1 MKKLSIPVKLALLFV
16 LFGVS
21 WILITDF
28 FTFNSFFDPKQI
40 ERLEYIKGIIFIFL
54 AAAFI
59 FFVSRRFIKDLEKA
73 REEQREALRRY
84 NVLGM
89 ATNDAVCDV
98 NFKTGECYTNRTLQE
113 MFGYTA
119 HELTDNNT
127 WWTRN
132 LHPDDRDRVISRL
145 DSKLKG
151 GSTIWQDEY
160 RFRCKDGSYKVV
172 FDRGFILR
180 DKDEVPERLIGAMQ
194 DVSEQRALQNQLIE
208 EKVKHSKEMAQNVI
222 NAHEAERKKLAEE
235 LHDNINQ
242 LLGVV
247 KLYIEYALGD
257 PPGKNDILKKSAE
270 YLVQVIEE
278 IRGLSKSLT
287 PSSLTDIGLVECL
300 REITGSIGET
310 KKIAVELDTNQ
321 FDEGSISPENQLMIY
336 RIIQEQLNNVIRHSK
351 AYEVKIQLQNIDSI
365 VHLEVADNGEGFD
378 TVLTKPGMGL
388 NNIRNRVQLMNG
400 SMDIHSRQGE
410 GTTLKIDF
418 PVKGNR

>member
-1 MKKLSIPVKLALLFV
+1 MLSTPMK
-16 LFGVS
+16 
-21 WILITDF
+21 
-28 FTFNSFFDPKQI
+28 Q
-40 ERLEYIKGIIFIFL
+40 
-54 AAAFI
+54 
-59 FFVSRRFIKDLEKA
+59 
-73 REEQREALRRY
+73 
-84 NVLGM
+84 
-89 ATNDAVCDV
+89 
-98 NFKTGECYTNRTLQE
+98 
-113 MFGYTA
+113 
-119 HELTDNNT
+119 
-127 WWTRN
+127 
-132 LHPDDRDRVISRL
+132 
-145 DSKLKG
+145 
-151 GSTIWQDEY
+151 
-160 RFRCKDGSYKVV
+160 
-172 FDRGFILR
+172 
-180 DKDEVPERLIGAMQ
+180 
-194 DVSEQRALQNQLIE
+194 SE
-208 EKVKHSKEMAQNVI
+208 
-222 NAHEAERKKLAEE
+222 KKLAEE

-257 PPGKNDILKKSAE
+257 PPGKNDILKKSSE

-278 IRGLSKSLT
+278 IRGLSRSLT

-300 REITGSIGET
+300 REITSSIGET

-351 AYEVKIQLQNIDSI
+351 AYEVRIQLQNIDRI

-400 SMDIHSRQGE
+400 SMDIESRQGE